1 MTLRQ
6 LRIFATV
13 ARHLNITRAAKEL
26 HISQPGVS
34 LQLKHLEEECDVKFY
49 QGEGRGI
56 KLTREGL
63 NILRYSQPILSQ
75 LDKLEARFNANRW
88 GRKTNSLAVGGSHG
102 PSVSTLP
109 LALAA
114 FRKSHAKAKITF
126 RTTSSNE
133 IERLVLNSE
142 VDIGLVTHPCR
153 SPSIAMKPY
162 RREKLVLFA
171 PGNDRLAKRRG
182 LTLSDIAEAPLVI
195 RGGIGEKGRTDEIL
209 KKIENRRLKFNI
221 VMRCESPEAVKA
233 AVKKKMGLGILYW
246 DTVKAEVGRGDFKII
261 KSAGLP
267 LEGTSFIIYH
277 RKRPLSS
284 DARDFLRLL
293 QQQRYKGR
301 KVR

>member
-34 LQLKHLEEECDVKFY
+34 RQLKLLEEEWGIKLY
-49 QGEGRGI
+49 QGDGRGI
-56 KLTREGL
+56 KLTREGR

-75 LDKLEARFNANRW
+75 LDKLEGKFNANR
-88 GRKTNSLAVGGSHG
+88 GERKTNSLVVGGSHG
-102 PSVSTLP
+102 PSASTLP
-109 LALAA
+109 LLLAT

-133 IERLVLNSE
+133 IERLVLHSE
-142 VDIGLVTHPCR
+142 VDIGLVTRLRR
-153 SPSIAMKPY
+153 SPSIAMEAY

-171 PGNDRLAKRRG
+171 PGNHRLAKRRG
-182 LTLSDIAEAPLVI
+182 VTLLDIAEAPLVI
-195 RGGIGEKGRTDEIL
+195 RGGTGEKGKTDEIL

-221 VMRCESPEAVKA
+221 VMRCESPEAVKV

-246 DTVKAEVGRGDFKII
+246 DTVKAEVRRGDFKII

-284 DARDFLRLL
+284 EARDFLGLL
-293 QQQRYKGR
+293 QEQRHKGR